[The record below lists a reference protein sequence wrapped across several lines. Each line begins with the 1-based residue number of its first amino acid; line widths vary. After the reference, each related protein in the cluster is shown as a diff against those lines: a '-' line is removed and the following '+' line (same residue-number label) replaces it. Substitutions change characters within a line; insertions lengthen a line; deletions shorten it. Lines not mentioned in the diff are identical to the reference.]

1 MNSSL
6 AALRR
11 ISPMQILLLLVL
23 TVALYF
29 AAAFAGELI
38 DSHRIG
44 QQVASLSADIDRL
57 RAENIRLKGEV
68 NEASSDAFVERQAR
82 EELGLVRPGDVPV
95 VIANAPTP
103 APPPPPPAPT
113 PKAHWQQ
120 WRDLLLAGSAAS

>member
-1 MNSSL
+1 
-6 AALRR
+6 
-11 ISPMQILLLLVL
+11 MQILLLLVL

-57 RAENIRLKGEV
+57 RADNIRLKGEV
-68 NEASSDAFVERQAR
+68 NDASSDAFVERQAR

-95 VIANAPTP
+95 VIANAPAP
-103 APPPPPPAPT
+103 APPPPAPAPT
-113 PKAHWQQ
+113 PKAHWQR
-120 WRDLLLAGSAAS
+120 WRDLLLASPAGA

>member
-1 MNSSL
+1 
-6 AALRR
+6 
-11 ISPMQILLLLVL
+11 MQILLLLVL

-57 RAENIRLKGEV
+57 RADNIRLKGEV

-82 EELGLVRPGDVPV
+82 EELGLVHPGDVPV
-95 VIANAPTP
+95 VIGNAPAP
-103 APPPPPPAPT
+103 APPPPSPAPT

-120 WRDLLLAGSAAS
+120 WRDLLRPASAAS